1 MIKKLRIKFVAVIM
15 SVVTVLFAVIFWGVL
30 YFTRL
35 NIERESIQ
43 MMRAMAFQP
52 MNSAPV
58 ALPQDND
65 QKIRLPFFTLNIDEN
80 GEISAFGGDYF
91 DLTDKELLSELTAA
105 VYEQNDR
112 MGTIQKYDLRFLVLS
127 HETTDTIIFADIS
140 SERAMLN
147 GLIRNCII
155 VGVIGCTVFF
165 LISLLLAKWVT
176 KPLEKTWNE
185 QKQFI
190 ADASHELKTPLT
202 IIMTNAEMLED
213 TGYCEAD
220 RRVFTKNILSTSK
233 RMRGL
238 VESLL
243 ELARMDNRNNNS
255 EMKSLDYSKLVS
267 DSILPFE
274 PLFFEKEMEFSA
286 DITPKITVNGDKNKL
301 RQVMSILLDNALKYC
316 DAAYPVKI
324 GLSKT
329 GAHAVLTVAGSGAP
343 LSKDDCENIFKRF
356 YRIDKSRTDTES
368 YGLGLSIAQSIV
380 NEHGGRIWAESAD
393 GVNTFFVSLNTKS
406 G

>member
-1 MIKKLRIKFVAVIM
+1 M

-30 YFTRL
+30 HFTKV

-65 QKIRLPFFTLNIDEN
+65 KKIRLPFFTLNIDEN

-112 MGTIQKYDLRFLVLS
+112 MGTIQKYDLRFLILS

-155 VGVIGCTVFF
+155 VGVIGYTVFF

-202 IIMTNAEMLED
+202 IIMTNAEMLDD
-213 TGYCEAD
+213 TDYSETD
-220 RRVFTKNILSTSK
+220 RMLFKKNILWASK

-243 ELARMDNRNNNS
+243 ELARMDNRNTEN
-255 EMKSLDYSKLVS
+255 EMKILDYSKLIS

-274 PLFFEKEMEFSA
+274 PLFFEKDMEFSTDISP
-286 DITPKITVNGDKNKL
+286 DITVMGDKNKL

-316 DAAYPVKI
+316 DSAYPVKLK
-324 GLSKT
+324 LSRT
-329 GAHAVLTVAGSGAP
+329 GVHAVLTVSGNGTT
-343 LSKDDCENIFKRF
+343 LSKEDCENIFKRF
-356 YRIDKSRTDTES
+356 YRIDKSRTDSDS
-368 YGLGLSIAQSIV
+368 YGLGLSIAQSII
-380 NEHGGRIWAESAD
+380 NEHGGRIWADSEN
-393 GVNTFFVSLNTKS
+393 GVNTFLVSLNIKS
-406 G
+406 